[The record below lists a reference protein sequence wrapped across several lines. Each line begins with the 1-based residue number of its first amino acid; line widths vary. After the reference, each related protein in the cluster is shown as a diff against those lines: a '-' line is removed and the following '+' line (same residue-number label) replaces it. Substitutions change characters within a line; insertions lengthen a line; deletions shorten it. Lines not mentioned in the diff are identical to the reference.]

1 MAGACLRVFIFLYD
15 GRGKVILLEQGVE
28 VEQSL
33 GWSIEVLVESLKYCD
48 EQESKLGPQKHS
60 WSVRQC

>member
-1 MAGACLRVFIFLYD
+1 MFIFPYD

-28 VEQSL
+28 VEQGL

-60 WSVRQC
+60 WSVR